1 MLKKLKI
8 MIRKRM
14 PVTKEEYAGTILKLI
29 KIIEA
34 QKEAQMFMRNDIFQ
48 MSEALQNMGQES
60 PMEEKEKTNDF
71 SNFMFG

>member
-8 MIRKRM
+8 MIKKRM

-29 KIIEA
+29 KIIEV

-48 MSEALQNMGQES
+48 MSEALQNMGKES
-60 PMEEKEKTNDF
+60 PIEEKEKTDDP
-71 SNFMFG
+71 SLMFG

>member
-8 MIRKRM
+8 MIKKRM

-29 KIIEA
+29 KIIEV

-48 MSEALQNMGQES
+48 MSEALQNMGKES
-60 PMEEKEKTNDF
+60 PIEEKEKTDVVD
-71 SNFMFG
+71 SMFG

>member
-8 MIRKRM
+8 MIKKRM

-29 KIIEA
+29 KIIEV

-48 MSEALQNMGQES
+48 MSEALQNMGHES
-60 PMEEKEKTNDF
+60 PIEEKEKTDDP
-71 SNFMFG
+71 SLMFG

>member
-8 MIRKRM
+8 MIKSNM
-14 PVTKEEYAGTILKLI
+14 PVSKKDYASTILKLI

-48 MSEALQNMGQES
+48 MTQALQSMGHES
-60 PMEEKEKTNDF
+60 PIEEKEKTDEP
-71 SNFMFG
+71 NFMFG